1 MSGYILKD
9 RVKLLAVNQSTD
21 SKEPMNLTTA
31 YLIRHGDVEY
41 QLDTQ
46 GNRILYGPEANLSQ
60 IGKDKAR
67 TLGQDFI
74 RRQIALDVIYS
85 SPFPRAAQTAWLIA
99 RPLGMR
105 VLTDDRLG
113 DTYAPNLWGVTIAA
127 IMEKG
132 LYSYFDQPTK
142 DQEIPPQIE
151 ARMLAAFKDLLKAN
165 QGKTFVVVSHGDP
178 LTLLYHR
185 LHFPAA
191 PIPPMREIAKF
202 ALGTVE
208 AYRLVL
214 DGTGSIHEEEFIF
227 HKDGVVDRA
236 PGMRTV

>member
-1 MSGYILKD
+1 
-9 RVKLLAVNQSTD
+9 
-21 SKEPMNLTTA
+21 MNLTTA

-41 QLDTQ
+41 LLDQQ
-46 GNRILYGPEANLSQ
+46 GNRLLYGPEANLSQ
-60 IGKDKAR
+60 TGKDKAR
-67 TLGQDFI
+67 TLAQDFV
-74 RRQIALDVIYS
+74 QHKTTLDVIYS

-113 DTYAPNLWGVTIAA
+113 DTYAPNLWGQTISA
-127 IMEKG
+127 IAERG

-151 ARMLAAFKDLLKAN
+151 ARMVAAFKDLLQAN
-165 QGKTFVVVSHGDP
+165 QGKTFALVSHGDP

-214 DGTGSIHEEEFIF
+214 DAAGSIQEEEFIY
-227 HKDGVVDRA
+227 HKDGGVHRA
-236 PGMRTV
+236 PGMRTG